1 VRIIVALDGSSD
13 SLVGLEYLACLPLRP
28 DDEVILASVAER
40 EPVPAHE
47 LRRQHRRHLT
57 MLLEQSWA
65 ARRSAASRHVEEG
78 QERLGAWQTP
88 VNQLVR
94 IGHPVEVL
102 AGLTGELEADLL
114 IVGPRGRGQVASLLL
129 GSVTQSLLGLSRC
142 PVLVA
147 RQPVASPRHVV
158 LATDGS
164 ADAAMAT
171 AALTTFPM
179 AAEPIIHVVT
189 VVTPWVSP
197 YRDLEPTGS
206 AALLEE
212 EQRLAEGL
220 ARASIETLAAAG
232 WQAEVEIRVGDPSSE
247 IVEAAQAFG
256 ADLVVVGSRGRGAIR
271 GLVLGSVSRRVA
283 ATAPCSVL
291 VVPNAVRRS
300 VEPGG

>member
-28 DDEVILASVAER
+28 DDEVVLASVAER

-57 MLLEQSWA
+57 LLLEQSWA

-78 QERLGAWQTP
+78 QERLGEWRTP
-88 VNQLVR
+88 VTQLVR
-94 IGHPVEVL
+94 VGHPVEAL
-102 AGLTGELEADLL
+102 AGLTGELGADLL

-147 RQPVASPRHVV
+147 RQPVAPPRNVV

-164 ADAAMAT
+164 ADAASAT
-171 AALTTFPM
+171 MALTRFPL
-179 AAEPIIHVVT
+179 AADPIIHVVT
-189 VVTPWVSP
+189 CVTPWVSP
-197 YRDLEPTGS
+197 YRDLEPSGS
-206 AALLEE
+206 AALLAE
-212 EQRLAEGL
+212 EQHVAEGL

-232 WQAEVEIRVGDPSSE
+232 LRAEVSVRVGDPTGE
-247 IVEAAQAFG
+247 IVDAARSVD
-256 ADLVVVGSRGRGAIR
+256 ADLIVVGSRGRGAIR

-291 VVPNAVRRS
+291 VVPKAARRS
-300 VEPGG
+300 IEPGG